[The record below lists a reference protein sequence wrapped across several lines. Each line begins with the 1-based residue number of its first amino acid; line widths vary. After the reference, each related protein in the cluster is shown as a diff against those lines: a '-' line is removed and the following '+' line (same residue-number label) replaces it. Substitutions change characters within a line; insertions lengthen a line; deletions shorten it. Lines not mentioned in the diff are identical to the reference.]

1 MQITLYPHT
10 SHATPHIYPHLETFD
25 VNDGAKRPFPQKLLR
40 VLVDQQTVEARPQ
53 YAREKNM
60 RCQII
65 VHGKCCSFTTMRQLR
80 ARIQNCSLLAC
91 GASIDARAAAV
102 VLIISAESLLLLLR
116 EEQAWL

>member
-1 MQITLYPHT
+1 MMAPNARSSENSCAFWLTNRQW
-10 SHATPHIYPHLETFD
+10 
-25 VNDGAKRPFPQKLLR
+25 RP
-40 VLVDQQTVEARPQ
+40 ARN
-53 YAREKNM
+53 RRDKKNM

-65 VHGKCCSFTTMRQLR
+65 VHRKCCSFTTMRQLR

-102 VLIISAESLLLLLR
+102 VLIISAESLLLLLQ